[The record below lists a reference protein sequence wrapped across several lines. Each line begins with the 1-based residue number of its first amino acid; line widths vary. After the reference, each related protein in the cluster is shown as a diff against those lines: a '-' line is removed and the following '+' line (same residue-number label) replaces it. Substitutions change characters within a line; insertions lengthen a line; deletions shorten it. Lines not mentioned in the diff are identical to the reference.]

1 MGTRSNRLIKAVLSS
16 THNLCFEQKYEK
28 YQIFLSE
35 NFLLFFVGKIFSTYM
50 FKYACFRNEEVTDVA
65 SLAKHGMA
73 ESVRSVSIHLNPCHA
88 E

>member
-1 MGTRSNRLIKAVLSS
+1 
-16 THNLCFEQKYEK
+16 
-28 YQIFLSE
+28 
-35 NFLLFFVGKIFSTYM
+35 M

-73 ESVRSVSIHLNPCHA
+73 ESVRSVSIPLNPCHA